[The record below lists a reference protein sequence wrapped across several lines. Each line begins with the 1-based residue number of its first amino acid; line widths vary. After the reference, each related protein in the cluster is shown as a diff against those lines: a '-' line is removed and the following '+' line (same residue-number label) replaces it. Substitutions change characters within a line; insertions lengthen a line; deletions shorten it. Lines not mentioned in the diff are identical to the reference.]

1 MQIRDQLQRLEHQM
15 AERQLRGHI
24 YLTPDGPIILS
35 TTTTYADRKTG
46 QSVVVGPGPIREALG
61 ANASKV
67 IDQVTATTTNR
78 TKAGTGRGVAPV
90 LWNTT
95 CLVVTGTTAAHALI
109 VALYHPGEYD
119 EHELTELARQ
129 APCRN
134 RHELR
139 TAFEDATGVG
149 VPVQSATWLKTV
161 EMISR
166 ENPKHSATS
175 TARASQDRTRETLF
189 TQYANELLRDGETP
203 QLGVL
208 VVRGIPRSFNRRP
221 REVQAVILE
230 AAPAITGSKWDGML
244 AAMAEHLAWLDGH
257 AKPTWVD
264 EEGRFNNPPKAYGPV
279 LRQNGLATPPA
290 AFIRHGAL
298 IAGHELDAR
307 GGERVQWFAAPDRP
321 VRQGYD
327 REPAYRTQ

>member
-166 ENPKHSATS
+166 ENPQKHSKSMTTRAQQTS
-175 TARASQDRTRETLF
+175 CAITRPHTRNAVHAIRKRVAARWRNPSTRRARGTRYTKIIQQTTTRSPSSDTRSCTSNNRKQMGRDAGSDGRTLSMAPRTRETHM
-189 TQYANELLRDGETP
+189 G
-203 QLGVL
+203 
-208 VVRGIPRSFNRRP
+208 
-221 REVQAVILE
+221 
-230 AAPAITGSKWDGML
+230 
-244 AAMAEHLAWLDGH
+244 
-257 AKPTWVD
+257 
-264 EEGRFNNPPKAYGPV
+264 
-279 LRQNGLATPPA
+279 
-290 AFIRHGAL
+290 
-298 IAGHELDAR
+298 
-307 GGERVQWFAAPDRP
+307 
-321 VRQGYD
+321 
-327 REPAYRTQ
+327 